1 MVVVVF
7 YLVYGLFGIF
17 RFVVFIIFTMC
28 SGLLNFRINGS
39 VVFTFSLVAGAI
51 LIILLHS

>member
-1 MVVVVF
+1 MVAVVF
-7 YLVYGLFGIF
+7 YLVYGLLGIF

-39 VVFTFSLVAGAI
+39 VVFTFSLVADAI

>member
-17 RFVVFIIFTMC
+17 RIVVFIIFTMC

-39 VVFTFSLVAGAI
+39 VVFTFSLVADAI

>member
-1 MVVVVF
+1 MVAVVF

-17 RFVVFIIFTMC
+17 RIVVFIIFTMC

-39 VVFTFSLVAGAI
+39 VVFTFSLVADAI
-51 LIILLHS
+51 LIFLLHS